1 MRTIPTLTVA
11 ALALVLAGSLT
22 SIANA
27 RALDNDEKGRATT
40 IYAQPDAALVQLE
53 QRTYQADLNRQLSS
67 QAAASGQPTSS
78 QPSVAAAPK

>member
-1 MRTIPTLTVA
+1 MRTISTVTMA

-27 RALDNDEKGRATT
+27 RALDNDELGRSTT
-40 IYAQPDAALVQLE
+40 IYAQPDPALVQME
-53 QRTYQADLNRQLSS
+53 QRTYQADLNRQQTG
-67 QAAASGQPTSS
+67 QAATSS